1 MRIEIGTDQADH
13 WFNRVCEA
21 LAGVDQEYER
31 VKEEER
37 VNHITSEN
45 RFRKWLPFVK
55 VIPEATAWESLKGKP
70 YNFELRFLR
79 QDRRILEG
87 AFRGLEALVTGNI
100 KTVVLSSD
108 EMDVINFY
116 ARKYAETVDTQ

>member
-13 WFNRVCEA
+13 WFHRVCEA

-37 VNHITSEN
+37 ANHIASEN

-55 VIPEATAWESLKGKP
+55 MIPESTAWEDLKGKP

-79 QDRRILEG
+79 GDRRILVG

-100 KTVVLSSD
+100 KTVVLSRE
-108 EMDVINFY
+108 EMDDINFY
-116 ARKYAETVDTQ
+116 ARKYAESVDTQ